1 MAEAPGARPQVAPPR
16 RRSTASWQRVRPAL
30 VSIVSVG
37 LVLLGWQAAG
47 TWGPAH
53 RGIGATPAE
62 VLRAGLGLLASG
74 ELLAHALVSLQELA
88 LGFVLAVLVGVPLG
102 LAMGRVPRLGHLL
115 DPLVMTGHAT
125 PRIALLPVLVLWL
138 GIGVAS
144 KAALA
149 FLGAV
154 FPVLVNTLAG
164 VRQLD
169 PLWERAVRAFGGR
182 SVTVLAKVVL
192 PGTLPAVMGGL
203 RLGLGRAL
211 IGVIVGEMYVS
222 VAGVGQLLAVY
233 GNAGRTGELLALAG
247 LVGLVSLAGVQ
258 ACRAAE
264 ARLGPWRRGP
274 AP

>member
-1 MAEAPGARPQVAPPR
+1 MA
-16 RRSTASWQRVRPAL
+16 
-30 VSIVSVG
+30 SVV

-47 TWGPAH
+47 TWGPAD
-53 RGIGATPAE
+53 RGLGATPAD

-74 ELLAHALVSLQELA
+74 ELPAHALVSFQELA

-102 LAMGRVPRLGHLL
+102 VAMGRVPRLGHLL
-115 DPLVMTGHAT
+115 DPLVMVGHAT
-125 PRIALLPVLVLWL
+125 PRVALLPVLVLWL
-138 GIGVAS
+138 GIGVVS
-144 KAALA
+144 KAAVA

-169 PLWERAVRAFGGR
+169 PLWERAVRGFGGR
-182 SVTVLAKVVL
+182 SVAVLAKVVL

-222 VAGVGQLLAVY
+222 VAGVGQLLALY

-247 LVGLVSLAGVQ
+247 LVGLVSLAGVK
-258 ACRAAE
+258 ACRVAE
-264 ARLGPWRRGP
+264 ARLGPWRRGIEP
-274 AP
+274 

>member
-1 MAEAPGARPQVAPPR
+1 
-16 RRSTASWQRVRPAL
+16 
-30 VSIVSVG
+30 
-37 LVLLGWQAAG
+37 
-47 TWGPAH
+47 
-53 RGIGATPAE
+53 
-62 VLRAGLGLLASG
+62 
-74 ELLAHALVSLQELA
+74 VSLQELA
-88 LGFVLAVLVGVPLG
+88 LGFALAVLVGVPLG
-102 LAMGRVPRLGHLL
+102 VAMGRVPRLGHLL
-115 DPLVMTGHAT
+115 DPLVMVGHAT
-125 PRIALLPVLVLWL
+125 PRVALLPVLVLWL
-138 GIGVAS
+138 GIGVVS
-144 KAALA
+144 KAAVA

-182 SVTVLAKVVL
+182 SVAVLAKVVL

-258 ACRAAE
+258 ACRVAE
-264 ARLGPWRRGP
+264 ARLGPWRRGIEP
-274 AP
+274 